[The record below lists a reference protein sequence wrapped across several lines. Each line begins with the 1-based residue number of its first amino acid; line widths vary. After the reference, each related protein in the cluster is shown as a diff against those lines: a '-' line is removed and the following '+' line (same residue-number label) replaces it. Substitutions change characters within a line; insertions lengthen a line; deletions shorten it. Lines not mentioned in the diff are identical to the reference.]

1 MSRCILRDAARVQIS
16 AKPQKAYGMVRR
28 VALAVLLLLCFT
40 SPCFARH
47 HVRKVHKPV
56 SALFPTAGS
65 MLRQNAEADRLH
77 LARIKNKAMLREL
90 ISDGELIPLPE
101 STSIISSVP
110 TWRAFLRPW
119 TAAALLSIAQDFQAA
134 TGSPIRVDSAVR
146 PLDVQKRLRRWN
158 GAAAPVAGPVAS
170 VHPVGIAF
178 DLQRNGLKKQQRVWL
193 ELRLWYL
200 QASGQAIVEEER
212 NCFHIVPLLKP
223 SVETLPLD
231 SALAVSLQVPLSEV
245 SRRLTVASLPEL
257 PVTLADS
264 RP

>member
-101 STSIISSVP
+101 SSSIISSVP
-110 TWRAFLRPW
+110 PWRAYLRSW
-119 TAAALLSIAQDFQAA
+119 AASELLSVAQDYYSV
-134 TGSPIRVDSAVR
+134 TGRPIRVDSAVR
-146 PLDVQKRLRRWN
+146 PLDVQKRLLRWN
-158 GAAAPVAGPVAS
+158 RAAAPVKGPTAS
-170 VHPVGIAF
+170 VHPAGIAF
-178 DLQRNGLKKQQRVWL
+178 DLQRNGLTRAQQQWL
-193 ELRLWYL
+193 EFHLWYL
-200 QASGQAIVEEER
+200 QALGRVIVEEER
-212 NCFHIVPLLKP
+212 NCFHIVAVL
-223 SVETLPLD
+223 SDTQLD
-231 SALAVSLQVPLSEV
+231 TSMSLEITIPEV
-245 SRRLTVASLPEL
+245 SSRLSVPSLPEL
-257 PVTLADS
+257 PVT
-264 RP
+264 RPGR